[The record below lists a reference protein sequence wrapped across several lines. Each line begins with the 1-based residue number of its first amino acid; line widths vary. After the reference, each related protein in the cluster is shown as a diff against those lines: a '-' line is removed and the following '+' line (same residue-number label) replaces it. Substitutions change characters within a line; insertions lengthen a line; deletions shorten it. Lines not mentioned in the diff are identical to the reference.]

1 MTEEELVVLE
11 KVIRN
16 LDLSLTSKLPKAFM
30 CVMVWQ
36 AREELSS
43 LIKTNLG
50 EAKNVQH
57 ERECG
62 K

>member
-1 MTEEELVVLE
+1 MTEAELVVIE
-11 KVIRN
+11 KVISK
-16 LDLSLTSKLPKAFM
+16 LDLSLTSKLTKAFM

-36 AREELSS
+36 AREELSN

>member
-1 MTEEELVVLE
+1 MTNDEIKKIKACLV
-11 KVIRN
+11 N
-16 LDLSLTSKLPKAFM
+16 LDVALINKTPKSFM
-30 CVMVWQ
+30 RVMVFQ
-36 AREELSS
+36 AREELRK
-43 LIKTNLG
+43 LTETNLG

>member
-1 MTEEELVVLE
+1 MTEAELVLLE
-11 KVIRN
+11 KVRTK
-16 LDLSLTSKLPKAFM
+16 LDIALMDKSPKAVM
-30 CVMVWQ
+30 CVMVWH
-36 AREELSS
+36 AREELSN